1 MCWPVALSSGMRYLY
16 SSKILKF
23 VANPLN
29 NITYHSWRLTHT
41 IQSINHNLGAT
52 LYNYFLYVY
61 IPSKKNTFFHPFSF
75 SVQRP
80 QWEKQCLLKALV
92 TFPSVSQIIEPAPP
106 TGRLRAVITLPSMLS
121 LYHGDRGASH
131 WAQAR
136 TTGGA
141 TLKLVV

>member
-29 NITYHSWRLTHT
+29 NITYHSWQLTHT
-41 IQSINHNLGAT
+41 IQSISHNLGAT

-75 SVQRP
+75 SFQRP
-80 QWEKQCLLKALV
+80 QWEKQCLLKAVV
-92 TFPSVSQIIEPAPP
+92 TFPSVSQIIAPTPAD
-106 TGRLRAVITLPSMLS
+106 RELS
-121 LYHGDRGASH
+121 LLFPLGTNQNHRWSN
-131 WAQAR
+131 
-136 TTGGA
+136 TEVSC
-141 TLKLVV
+141 LKFVEQKYILV